1 MSQKGNE
8 VFYIDEN
15 GRKEDAAIHEEILAG
30 ISPEDDL
37 KNRTESF
44 HFAVS
49 LGVDPGVAARA
60 YGLEGGFDVGP
71 GPESLR

>member
-15 GRKEDAAIHEEILAG
+15 GRKADAAIHEEILAG

-37 KNRTESF
+37 KNRVESF
-44 HFAVS
+44 HFSVS
-49 LGVDPGVAARA
+49 LGIDPGVAARA
-60 YGLEGGFDVGP
+60 LGLPDGYDLDP
-71 GPESLR
+71 GPKSLR

>member
-1 MSQKGNE
+1 MSQKGSE

-15 GRKEDAAIHEEILAG
+15 GRKADAAIHEEILAG

-44 HFAVS
+44 HFAVG
-49 LGVDPGVAARA
+49 LGIDPEKAARA
-60 YGLEGGFDVGP
+60 FGLPGAYDLDP
-71 GPESLR
+71 GPKSLR